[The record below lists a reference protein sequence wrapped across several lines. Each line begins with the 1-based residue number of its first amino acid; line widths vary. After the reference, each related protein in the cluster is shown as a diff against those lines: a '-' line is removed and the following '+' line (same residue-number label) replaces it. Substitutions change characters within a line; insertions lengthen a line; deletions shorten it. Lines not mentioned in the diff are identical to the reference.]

1 MPSVLA
7 KLSTTPDLVDRVYG
21 SLLEAVSTGALAP
34 GQRIKQ
40 EEVASQLAVSRQP
53 VLQAIRQL
61 KKDGLLESAP
71 GRGVQVAP
79 LDVAWMVKVY
89 QVRGALDSLA
99 ARLASER
106 KAQLDPALLA
116 QGRKAMRGR
125 NVEAMIEAD
134 MAFHQAIYEASGNPL
149 IGQIAGQNWR
159 HLHRMM
165 GAVLQSSD
173 LRVAVW
179 DEHEAIVTAI
189 AAGQARAAA
198 ALVIKHCEHAS
209 EYLSTRMTKALA
221 RAPAAMPP

>member
-7 KLSTTPDLVDRVYG
+7 QLSTTPDLVDRVYG
-21 SLLEAVSTGALAP
+21 ALLEAISTGALAP

-61 KKDGLLESAP
+61 KKDGLLDDAP

-79 LDVAWMVKVY
+79 LDVGWMVKVY
-89 QVRGALDSLA
+89 QVRGALDGLA
-99 ARLASER
+99 ARLAAEN
-106 KAQLDPALLA
+106 KARLDPRLVAL
-116 QGRKAMRGR
+116 GRKAARGR

-134 MAFHQAIYEASGNPL
+134 MSFHQAIYDASGNPL
-149 IGQIAGQNWR
+149 IGQIAMQNWR

-173 LRVAVW
+173 QRVAVW
-179 DEHEAIVTAI
+179 DEHEHIAAAI
-189 AAGQARAAA
+189 AAGQARNAA
-198 ALVIKHCEHAS
+198 ALVVGHCDRAS
-209 EYLSTRMTKALA
+209 DYLTTRMTEALA
-221 RAPAAMPP
+221 RTPAANPS

>member
-1 MPSVLA
+1 MPSALA
-7 KLSTTPDLVDRVYG
+7 KLSSTPDLVDRVYG
-21 SLLEAVSTGALAP
+21 SLLEAISSGALAP

-61 KKDGLLESAP
+61 KSDRLLENAP

-89 QVRGALDSLA
+89 QVRSALDGLA
-99 ARLASER
+99 ARLAAEQR
-106 KAQLDPALLA
+106 VQLDPGLLA
-116 QGRKAMRGR
+116 LGRKAARGR

-134 MAFHQAIYEASGNPL
+134 MAFHQAIYDASGNPL

-173 LRVAVW
+173 QRVAVW
-179 DEHEAIVTAI
+179 DEHQAIVTAI
-189 AAGQARAAA
+189 AAGQSRAAV
-198 ALVIKHCEHAS
+198 ALVLKHCDRAS
-209 EYLSTRMTKALA
+209 EYLSTRMTAALA
-221 RAPAAMPP
+221 RTPAPRSP